1 MKRSLM
7 LAVAALA
14 AVTVVAAGCGG
25 ADEVPEGSVAVVD
38 GTQISKASL
47 DELLARTKK
56 TYAAQKRQFPKAG
69 TAQYQSLQTQAVA
82 YLVQREEYAREA
94 EKLGVKVT
102 DAQIQKKI
110 DDIRKQYFGG
120 SEKKFEAGLKAQ
132 AYTLAALREDA
143 RAQLLSEGI
152 YKDITGD
159 IKVTDAEALQYY
171 DDNADRYK
179 VAESRVVRHIL
190 VKTKAEAEKL
200 RGELENGADFAA
212 LAKQDSLD
220 PGSKDQGG
228 KLTIT
233 KGQTVAPFDKAAF
246 SLDTNQLSE
255 PIKTQYGYHLI
266 EPVSDV
272 KKGSVT
278 PFAQVKDQIRS
289 TLLQQERSDAVSKWA
304 SKVEKEY
311 KDKVLYATGYE
322 PPDTSTDTGT
332 TATGG

>member
-1 MKRSLM
+1 M
-7 LAVAALA
+7 
-14 AVTVVAAGCGG
+14 
-25 ADEVPEGSVAVVD
+25 
-38 GTQISKASL
+38 
-47 DELLARTKK
+47 
-56 TYAAQKRQFPKAG
+56 
-69 TAQYQSLQTQAVA
+69 
-82 YLVQREEYAREA
+82 
-94 EKLGVKVT
+94 
-102 DAQIQKKI
+102 
-110 DDIRKQYFGG
+110 
-120 SEKKFEAGLKAQ
+120 
-132 AYTLAALREDA
+132 
-143 RAQLLSEGI
+143 
-152 YKDITGD
+152 
-159 IKVTDAEALQYY
+159 
-171 DDNADRYK
+171 
-179 VAESRVVRHIL
+179 RHIL

-266 EPVSDV
+266 QPVSDV

-289 TLLQQERSDAVSKWA
+289 TLLQQERSDAVSKWV